1 MDNIKDDRYYIQ
13 RIIENIDVVLRNTDG
28 LTFDQMKVNEIL
40 MDSVMFRFI
49 QIAEAA
55 QSLSSSF
62 KEMNSSLPWHEVYGI
77 RNRIVHAYDVVRAD
91 IVYETIRNDLMP
103 FRNALE
109 KYL

>member
-28 LTFDQMKVNEIL
+28 LTLDQMKDNEML

-49 QIAEAA
+49 QIDEAA
-55 QSLSSSF
+55 QSLTPAF
-62 KEMNSSLPWHEVYGI
+62 KEINSSLPWHEVYGI

-109 KYL
+109 KFL